1 MSLESTVSK
10 YIDSAEQVMR
20 TLGLGRTAVIVEPEK
35 VKEVVQWARAYL
47 EDAEYYREKKKFET
61 SLTSVAYCEG
71 LLEALKLLGA
81 VNFEWPTKPKEPR
94 KEE

>member
-1 MSLESTVSK
+1 MSLEPIVSK
-10 YIDSAEQVMR
+10 YIVSAQQVLSSLSLTKMPV
-20 TLGLGRTAVIVEPEK
+20 TVESGK
-35 VKEVVQWARAYL
+35 VEEVVQWARAYL
-47 EDAEYYREKKKFET
+47 EDAEYYREKEKFEV

>member
-1 MSLESTVSK
+1 MSLERLVAKYLDSTR
-10 YIDSAEQVMR
+10 QVLDKLSLTRMP
-20 TLGLGRTAVIVEPEK
+20 LIVEPGKAE
-35 VKEVVQWARAYL
+35 EVVQWARAYL
-47 EDAEYYREKKKFET
+47 EDAQYYKEKEKFEV

-81 VNFEWPTKPKEPR
+81 VNFEWPIELKKPR